1 MPQPSPYVIVLSGD
15 ERRHLEATA
24 RRYTAPYAEVI
35 RAKLILLA
43 ADGLE
48 NEVIGQKLDLPRQV
62 VSKWRKRFFEQRLEG
77 LLDEPRSGRPAG
89 FPPTARHRGQGDRV

>member
-48 NEVIGQKLDLPRQV
+48 NEVIGQKLDLPRQI
-62 VSKWRKRFFEQRLEG
+62 VSKWRKRFFELRLEG
-77 LLDEPRSGRPAG
+77 LSDEPRSGRPAG

>member
-1 MPQPSPYVIVLSGD
+1 MPQASPHVIVLSDD
-15 ERRHLEATA
+15 ERQNLQTTA

-43 ADGLE
+43 AEGLE

-77 LLDEPRSGRPAG
+77 LSDQPRSGRPAG
-89 FPPTARHRGQGDRV
+89 FSPTARDRRQGDRL